1 MKKEIEKLIPK
12 ALAAVSEF
20 LLKNGTTMVQKEYSG
35 YAASLG
41 AALRTSGLVASITF
55 YTDVKRSSG
64 NARRYKLLQA
74 IAYTLGHEVGENK
87 RFLQEKILADLYED
101 RNMRGNAR
109 SVLIAP
115 NGTAKKRWEKDIAY
129 ASIALKLAM
138 RNFEHSK
145 EE

>member
-1 MKKEIEKLIPK
+1 MKKEIEKLIPN
-12 ALAAVSEF
+12 ALTAVSTF
-20 LLKNGTTMVQKEYSG
+20 LLKEGSSMVQKEYSG

-87 RFLQEKILADLYED
+87 RFLQEKVLADLYEQKD
-101 RNMRGNAR
+101 LKDT
-109 SVLIAP
+109 STQLKPPKKAP
-115 NGTAKKRWEKDIAY
+115 KKQWEKDIAH